1 MEKREIQRSVDFLEE
16 SKAKKRSNSIKD
28 NQKEAQSMLVGN
40 DDNATN
46 EATHK
51 ITIRKRNSSR
61 EDI

>member
-1 MEKREIQRSVDFLEE
+1 MLE
-16 SKAKKRSNSIKD
+16 
-28 NQKEAQSMLVGN
+28 GN
-40 DDNATN
+40 EDNATN